1 MLENGNPSISTHAL
15 KCEVSV
21 FDMENKLLGK
31 KAVLVDLDGTLFD
44 TEKLDDLVLYRIL
57 EQHNI
62 KKFKFNKGTLDNYLR
77 RIKNGT
83 IRRKI
88 RKNFLK
94 EYKEALKNS
103 KIKINYSI
111 LRIIKKRKLK
121 AALVTSNLK
130 EITNL
135 LLKKYRLEQYFG
147 IVVTCEDVKN
157 PKPSPKP
164 YLLAIK
170 KLKILNHEALIFEDS
185 DEGVKSAKACKIDF
199 IKVDF
204 ERRKIK

>member
-1 MLENGNPSISTHAL
+1 
-15 KCEVSV
+15 
-21 FDMENKLLGK
+21 MEKKLIGK
-31 KAVLVDLDGTLFD
+31 KAVLVDLDGTLLD
-44 TEKLDDLVLYRIL
+44 TEKLDDKVLYSTL
-57 EQHNI
+57 EQYNI
-62 KKFKFNKGTLDNYLR
+62 KKFKFNKGTLDNCLR
-77 RIKNGT
+77 RVENES
-83 IRRKI
+83 IRQKI
-88 RKNFLK
+88 RKDFLK
-94 EYKEALKNS
+94 QYKKALKNS

-111 LRIIKKRKLK
+111 LRIIKKRRLK

-135 LLKKYRLEQYFG
+135 LLKKYKLEQYFG
-147 IVVTCEDVKN
+147 IVITCEDVKN

-170 KLKILNHEALIFEDS
+170 KLKIPNHEALIFEDS
-185 DEGVKSAKACKIDF
+185 DEGVKSAKAGKIDF